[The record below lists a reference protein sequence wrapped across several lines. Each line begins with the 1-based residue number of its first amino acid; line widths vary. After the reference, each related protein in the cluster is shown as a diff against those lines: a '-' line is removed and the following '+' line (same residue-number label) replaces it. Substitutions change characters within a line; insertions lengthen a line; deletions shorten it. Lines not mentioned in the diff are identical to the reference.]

1 MFRKFLFFILFIFI
15 SIVFSIEFL
24 ERSFSQSS
32 SQTITVFFNELT
44 SAHSP
49 LEHRAD
55 LLRNKIA
62 QEFDIPLLKL
72 LRFGMH
78 PGLEKEHLLGRLN
91 PVAWRI
97 TFSPKLQEL
106 SIDEQD
112 SIILHEIAHAIAI
125 SKGFYTNYGQKTQT
139 QHYLKNS
146 LLAHQIFHEA
156 FSDSFATLWL
166 LKQNPTNQ
174 YAWKILST
182 SYLKPQFR
190 YSLAHDTFL
199 AMRLALHQ
207 AIKEKPTTSQE
218 FLQNVHKI
226 ASQATVLTIAH
237 QNLERETGC
246 ALNSRGLAKYVR
258 NLAYAAPVLPWEV
271 APNHEAIEGE
281 PFYEA
286 ILEIQMLRHL
296 TPKENPWRLAISKT
310 KDAVERAISLAVN
323 SKINP
328 NGAGNYA
335 ANYLISAS
343 PESLN
348 EEMFAAHVA
357 AKQLSYYRTNP
368 IRQQIYSLL
377 LTWSNLTNV
386 PKTLGCVD

>member
-1 MFRKFLFFILFIFI
+1 MLRKFLFFIFFILI
-15 SIVFSIEFL
+15 SIVLSIEFL

-32 SQTITVFFNELT
+32 TQTINILFNELT
-44 SAHSP
+44 AVRSP
-49 LEHRAD
+49 IEQRAD
-55 LLRNKIA
+55 ELRNKIA
-62 QEFDIPLLKL
+62 KEFQLPLLKL

-106 SIDEQD
+106 APDEQD

-125 SKGFYTNYGQKTQT
+125 SKGLKTNYGQKTQT
-139 QHYLKNS
+139 QRYLKDS

-166 LKQNPTNQ
+166 LKENPTNQ
-174 YAWKILST
+174 YAWRILST
-182 SYLKPQFR
+182 SYLQPQFR

-207 AIKEKPTTSQE
+207 AVKASTMNSQE
-218 FLQNVHKI
+218 FLKNVHDI

-271 APNHEAIEGE
+271 APTHEAVEGE

-310 KDAVERAISLAVN
+310 QEAVERALNLAVN

-335 ANYLISAS
+335 ANYLISAF
-343 PESLN
+343 PESIN

-368 IRQQIYSLL
+368 VRQQLYSILL
-377 LTWSNLTNV
+377 SWSALTNV
-386 PKTLGCVD
+386 PKTEGCVD